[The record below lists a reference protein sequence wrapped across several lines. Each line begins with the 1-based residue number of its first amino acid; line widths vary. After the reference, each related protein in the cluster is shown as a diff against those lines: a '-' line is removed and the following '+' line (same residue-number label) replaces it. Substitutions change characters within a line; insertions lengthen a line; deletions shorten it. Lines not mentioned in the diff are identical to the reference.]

1 MQLNEY
7 SMEDFYQGQLAYLEE
22 EQKKLEKNIVTY
34 KKQMKK
40 AWKRMAADIVLF
52 LFFCMLAD
60 VLDADF
66 YTEILMAKY
75 IAVAIALAFA
85 MAIKFFWDL
94 FRLFGEYGLPTFA
107 KLFIGGV
114 EFSCKSLIEE
124 AEVELAK
131 NACKIDAL
139 KEEMEKGTEDALTI
153 NVKT

>member
-7 SMEDFYQGQLAYLEE
+7 SMEDFYQGRLACLEE
-22 EQKKLEKNIVTY
+22 ERQKLEKNIVMY

-40 AWKRMAADIVLF
+40 AWKKIPADIVLF
-52 LFFCMLAD
+52 LFFCKIAD
-60 VLDADF
+60 VLDRDF

-75 IAVAIALAFA
+75 IIAAMVLAFV
-85 MAIKFFWDL
+85 MAIKFFRDL

-114 EFSCKSLIEE
+114 DFSCRSLIEE

-139 KEEMEKGTEDALTI
+139 REEMGKGTKNAD
-153 NVKT
+153 